1 MAHEDGQIH
10 VSVRVRPLN
19 SKEEAEGTAW
29 QMHEK
34 SMVEAKGNGSFKE
47 YRFDRVFAPDVGQA
61 AVYEHCARPAVT
73 SLFDGFNSTVMAYGQ
88 TGAGKTFSMS
98 GGGGAE
104 RGIVRLAAD
113 EIVSQARLLATE
125 RARHGQ
131 RLTVRMLRRL
141 EHEG

>member
-1 MAHEDGQIH
+1 
-10 VSVRVRPLN
+10 
-19 SKEEAEGTAW
+19 
-29 QMHEK
+29 
-34 SMVEAKGNGSFKE
+34 
-47 YRFDRVFAPDVGQA
+47 
-61 AVYEHCARPAVT
+61 
-73 SLFDGFNSTVMAYGQ
+73 MAYGQ

-141 EHEG
+141 EHEGSAAPSSALSH

>member
-1 MAHEDGQIH
+1 MPQRIT
-10 VSVRVRPLN
+10 PY
-19 SKEEAEGTAW
+19 TAT
-29 QMHEK
+29 E
-34 SMVEAKGNGSFKE
+34 
-47 YRFDRVFAPDVGQA
+47 
-61 AVYEHCARPAVT
+61 PAVA
-73 SLFDGFNSTVMAYGQ
+73 SVLQGQYVCVMAYGQ

-113 EIVSQARLLATE
+113 EIVSQARLLSTE

-141 EHEG
+141 EHTRDERRPALSHFSHPVPLLSPRSSLSTDSSRSFDARDSQREDHRPPRQEPR